1 MSMQIEVPRLKE
13 KKTLK
18 KRRGKTIFGSLLVF
32 GTRVLV
38 FAMSSCQA
46 CEEMIKNA
54 TSNGSDLVPPRHKIW
69 SFYSAE
75 RAGEKYRHIRVIN
88 VSQSNL
94 FLTKSI
100 P

>member
-18 KRRGKTIFGSLLVF
+18 KRREKTIFGSLLVF

-54 TSNGSDLVPPRHKIW
+54 TSNGSDLYLPGTKCCLFTW
-69 SFYSAE
+69 QK
-75 RAGEKYRHIRVIN
+75 GQEKNIG
-88 VSQSNL
+88 
-94 FLTKSI
+94 T
-100 P
+100 